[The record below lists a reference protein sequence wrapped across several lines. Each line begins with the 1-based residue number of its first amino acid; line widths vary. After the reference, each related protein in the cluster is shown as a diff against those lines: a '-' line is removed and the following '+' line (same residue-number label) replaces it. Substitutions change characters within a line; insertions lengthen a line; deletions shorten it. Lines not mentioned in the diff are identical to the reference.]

1 MRGWGM
7 GWAWWGWA
15 ELRPRFVVLR
25 DRWRDVKNK
34 AFFHAK
40 HRTYVDLKVSLLH
53 PPTPQPQ
60 ILPRFCP
67 DSAQILPRFGGMLIV
82 KRGCV
87 AGQVE
92 DFGAY
97 SADCPPSE
105 EGGACTPRPL
115 RKGDQGS
122 CLLDSPAPGAAGR
135 EGWDMRGGEGQGQV
149 HTAALV
155 GSREWK
161 GRRWEEVVEYNQCDG
176 RWSDGVGIVV
186 MVRMDYEARP
196 CRDEGLIKGDVGS
209 NGVYVECLFSRG
221 NLLCSYDAGG
231 DNMGLLFHE

>member
-1 MRGWGM
+1 M
-7 GWAWWGWA
+7 
-15 ELRPRFVVLR
+15 
-25 DRWRDVKNK
+25 
-34 AFFHAK
+34 
-40 HRTYVDLKVSLLH
+40 
-53 PPTPQPQ
+53 
-60 ILPRFCP
+60 
-67 DSAQILPRFGGMLIV
+67 
-82 KRGCV
+82 

-161 GRRWEEVVEYNQCDG
+161 GRRWWSTTMWWEVELWFG
-176 RWSDGVGIVV
+176 RRG
-186 MVRMDYEARP
+186 
-196 CRDEGLIKGDVGS
+196 GS
-209 NGVYVECLFSRG
+209 AYVL
-221 NLLCSYDAGG
+221 
-231 DNMGLLFHE
+231 